1 MRAGP
6 RGPPLRPPRR
16 RSRTTPGPDTALR
29 RALRAAGLPPDGPEA
44 ALLAL
49 LRAAPETH
57 LDAAAA
63 QRLAAEGGLA
73 LARSEAA
80 ALLESLARAGLLG
93 RLPVTEGPPV
103 YDTVPEAHAHIV
115 EEATG
120 GVTDLEVSAETL
132 LAVIGR
138 LLADRPG
145 RVEVLLRIRAPRPGE
160 PGAPPPATRRGRP
173 RRGSPRPG
181 QDL

>member
-1 MRAGP
+1 MP
-6 RGPPLRPPRR
+6 RPGTHPAR
-16 RSRTTPGPDTALR
+16 RSRTTTGPDTALR
-29 RALRAAGLPPDGPEA
+29 RELRAAGLSSDGPEA

-49 LRAAPETH
+49 LRAVPETH

-63 QRLAAEGGLA
+63 QRLAAEGGFA

-80 ALLESLARAGLLG
+80 LLLEALARAGLLG
-93 RLPVTEGPPV
+93 RLPVTGGPAV
-103 YDTVPEAHAHIV
+103 YDTVPQAHAHIV
-115 EEATG
+115 DEATAS
-120 GVTDLEVSAETL
+120 VTDLEVSPETL
-132 LAVIGR
+132 LGVIR
-138 LLADRPG
+138 QALADQPG

-160 PGAPPPATRRGRP
+160 PGAPQPAKRRGRP